1 MFWGGVA
8 VFPLMLLYTFVSY
21 RIFRGKVGE
30 AAGYGHVELPPK
42 PVSNPCLRRSQHR
55 SPLVS

>member
-30 AAGYGHVELPPK
+30 AAGYGTIESPPK
-42 PVSNPCLRRSQHR
+42 ATRARGQAGAGRHWCRE
-55 SPLVS
+55 